1 METTLKKFDIDAYTK
16 RRIRELRGERV
27 YNDTPGAE
35 TARYIQRRIRELQQS
50 DETQRELDK
59 SPLGCYTIGT
69 MGDRGGET

>member
-1 METTLKKFDIDAYTK
+1 MRKFDIDAYTK

-35 TARYIQRRIRELQQS
+35 MERYIQRRIREMRQT

-59 SPLGCYTIGT
+59 SPLGCYTMGT
-69 MGDRGGET
+69 MGDRDGET